1 MRRSLKTLIIGT
13 SKSLQS
19 KQLQLINCRFRLEV
33 ISSGKFVT
41 AQLVHFENGPV
52 VEASTKEWCIKKQ
65 LYKTSD
71 TSAYVNLAQVFAKR
85 CLMSGLIEMTMQ
97 RSTGLKI
104 EKFIA
109 ILKENGLTLEE
120 PAEIYTH
127 KEKRINRFL
136 GRRMTPKDWKEIVV
150 HH

>member
-1 MRRSLKTLIIGT
+1 M
-13 SKSLQS
+13 
-19 KQLQLINCRFRLEV
+19 

-41 AQLVHFENGPV
+41 AQLIHFENGPV

-71 TSAYVNLAQVFAKR
+71 TSAYVNLAHVFAKR
-85 CLMSGLIEMTMQ
+85 CLMSGLIEMTM
-97 RSTGLKI
+97 RPSSGLKI
-104 EKFIA
+104 EKFIG

-127 KEKRINRFL
+127 KERNINRFL
-136 GRRMTPKDWKEIVV
+136 GRRMTPTDWKEIVE